1 MYQVKVRS
9 LPEVIFMVR
18 GRREWTQAKYER
30 YIKEGRGRGSGKH
43 YKPWLTIQDV
53 PSKGR
58 SSRTPGWKT
67 NRVHHFFSDHEKRL
81 FYLFE
86 WSDIVTDIREQ
97 FPLDNLDLAM
107 SIATDI
113 GIKYPVDT
121 QSGTPHVL
129 TSDFMLTVNRDGKQ
143 MQIARTVKPST
154 ELEKKQVN
162 EKFEIERQYY
172 LAKGIDWGIIT
183 EKEIPR
189 LLAENV
195 EWVHS
200 AYRLEANS
208 EMDTAQLSEL
218 STILKSKLQEEDTT
232 INRVTTALD
241 KEMNINSG
249 TSLYVFKHLIARK
262 EILVDLVAIKLSACP
277 STKVIEKIIF

>member
-1 MYQVKVRS
+1 
-9 LPEVIFMVR
+9 MVR
-18 GRREWTQAKYER
+18 RRREWTQAKYER
-30 YIKEGRGRGSGKH
+30 YIKEGRGRGSGKD
-43 YKPWLTIQDV
+43 YKPWLTIQDF

-113 GIKYPVDT
+113 GIKYPIDT
-121 QSGTPHVL
+121 QSGTPKVL
-129 TSDFMLTVNRDGKQ
+129 TSDFMLTVNRNGKQ
-143 MQIARTVKPST
+143 MQIARTVKQST
-154 ELEKKQVN
+154 ELEKKRVN
-162 EKFEIERQYY
+162 EKLEIERQYY
-172 LAKGIDWGIIT
+172 LARGIDWGIIT
-183 EKEIPR
+183 EKEISR

-208 EMDTAQLSEL
+208 EMDTSQLHEL
-218 STILKSKLQEEDTT
+218 STILKSKLQEEDAT
-232 INRVTTALD
+232 INKITNALD
-241 KEMNINSG
+241 EEMNVNYG
-249 TSLYVFKHLIARK
+249 TSLYVFKHLIAK
-262 EILVDLVAIKLSACP
+262 KQLIVNLVKIKLSACP

>member
-1 MYQVKVRS
+1 
-9 LPEVIFMVR
+9 MVR

-30 YIKEGRGRGSGKH
+30 YIKEGRGRGSGKQ

-97 FPLDNLDLAM
+97 FPLDDLDLAM
-107 SIATDI
+107 SIATDMD
-113 GIKYPVDT
+113 IKYPVDT
-121 QSGTPHVL
+121 KSGTPYVL

-154 ELEKKQVN
+154 ELEKKRVN
-162 EKFEIERQYY
+162 EKLEIERQYY
-172 LAKGIDWGIIT
+172 LAKGIEWGIIT

-189 LLAENV
+189 LLVENV

-200 AYRLEANS
+200 AYRLEANP
-208 EMDTAQLSEL
+208 EMNTAQLREL
-218 STILKSKLQEEDTT
+218 STILKYKLQEEDTAINT
-232 INRVTTALD
+232 ITSALD
-241 KEMNINSG
+241 KEMNISYG
-249 TSLYVFKHLIARK
+249 TSLYVFKHLIAIK
-262 EILVDLVAIKLSACP
+262 EVIVDLVKIKLSACP
-277 STKVIEKIIF
+277 STKVFEKVIF

>member
-30 YIKEGRGRGSGKH
+30 YIKEGRGRGSGKD
-43 YKPWLTIQDV
+43 YKPWLTIQDF

-121 QSGTPHVL
+121 QTGTPYVL
-129 TSDFMLTVNRDGKQ
+129 TSDFMLTVNRNGKQ
-143 MQIARTVKPST
+143 MQIARTVKQST
-154 ELEKKQVN
+154 ELEKKRVN
-162 EKFEIERQYY
+162 EKLEIERQYY

-183 EKEIPR
+183 EKEISR

-200 AYRLEANS
+200 AYRLEANL
-208 EMDTAQLSEL
+208 EMDISQLHGL
-218 STILKSKLQEEDTT
+218 STILKSKLQEEDAT
-232 INRVTTALD
+232 INKITTALD
-241 KEMNINSG
+241 EEMNVNYG
-249 TSLYVFKHLIARK
+249 KSLYVFKHLIAKKQLIVRTRFS
-262 EILVDLVAIKLSACP
+262 ISNRCHGC
-277 STKVIEKIIF
+277 